1 MEKLIKKTNV
11 LLAKDDVGKPKPCT
25 VKLPADGHAYG
36 KPDKKE

>member
-11 LLAKDDVGKPKPCT
+11 LLAKDDVGKSKPCT
-25 VKLPADGHAYG
+25 VKLPATDHAYG